1 MAQHTTANHTPRLAY
16 SLQEASHLTDISVRS
31 LRYLIRCGRL
41 GYVRIGRRVLIRHSD
56 IEALLRRHAVKP
68 ATPLDAEAPIRPKRT
83 E

>member
-16 SLQEASHLTDISVRS
+16 SLKETSQLTDISVRS
-31 LRYLIRCGRL
+31 LRYLIRCGKL
-41 GYVRIGRRVLIRHSD
+41 GYVRIGRRVLIRHTD

-68 ATPLDAEAPIRPKRT
+68 ATPLDVEAPIRPKRK